1 MTKAL
6 PSESQIEYLIL
17 EYLSMIKNSFVTKI
31 APSGFFDGKKMIKHR
46 SKFIRNGLSDIFLWK
61 DGEFTAIEVK
71 TPLEMKFLVKHR
83 PEIIKTDRKL
93 LSKKKQHLKD
103 QIEFIENIKSCGHK
117 GFFVCSVDQVKNLI
131 NNKKIKPEGF
141 CETYE
146 MF

>member
-1 MTKAL
+1 
-6 PSESQIEYLIL
+6 
-17 EYLSMIKNSFVTKI
+17 MIKNSFVIKI

-46 SKFIRNGLSDIFLWK
+46 SKFIKNGLSDIFLWK
-61 DGEFTAIEVK
+61 NGEFIALEVK

-103 QIEFIENIKSCGHK
+103 QIEFIENIKSCGLK
-117 GFFVCSVDQVKNLI
+117 GYFVSSVDEVKKLMNTG
-131 NNKKIKPEGF
+131 KRKDEGF